1 MKARRDVRAA
11 EETLRATSA
20 RLEGEDHNTLPAL
33 DLSVSVGY
41 TGALADDGVGPFFA
55 AAGRNLE
62 GVNGGASLSLELPLG
77 NVERKAARDLASAQR
92 ASAEIERDDLQRNVR
107 VEVTR
112 ALADLR
118 LHEHALGAARQA
130 EASYAQA
137 LSDER
142 DKLKAG
148 LSTVIDVVLTEE
160 LSTQAQLGRVE
171 NELAL
176 ALALARLRF
185 AQGELPALE
194 AELGSSSET
203 LFAGGG
209 PRAAGR

>member
-1 MKARRDVRAA
+1 
-11 EETLRATSA
+11 
-20 RLEGEDHNTLPAL
+20 
-33 DLSVSVGY
+33 
-41 TGALADDGVGPFFA
+41 
-55 AAGRNLE
+55 
-62 GVNGGASLSLELPLG
+62 VNGGASLSLELPLG
-77 NVERKAARDLASAQR
+77 NVERKAARDLASAR
-92 ASAEIERDDLQRNVR
+92 RSSAEIARDDLQRNVR
-107 VEVTR
+107 IEVMR

-118 LHEHALGAARQA
+118 LHERALSAARQA

-171 NELAL
+171 NELVL

-185 AQGELPALE
+185 AQGALPAIE
-194 AELGSSSET
+194 AELGSRTET
-203 LFAGGG
+203 LFVDGGA
-209 PRAAGR
+209 RANQQ

>member
-1 MKARRDVRAA
+1 VQARRDVKAA

-20 RLEGEDHNTLPAL
+20 QLEGQDHNTLPDL
-33 DLSVSVGY
+33 ELSVSVGY
-41 TGALADDGVGPFFA
+41 TGALDDDGVGPFFA
-55 AAGRNLE
+55 APGRHVE

-77 NVERKAARDLASAQR
+77 NVERKAARDLASAR
-92 ASAEIERDDLQRNVR
+92 RSSAEIARDDLQRNVR
-107 VEVTR
+107 IEVMR

-118 LHEHALGAARQA
+118 LHERALSAARQA

-160 LSTQAQLGRVE
+160 LSTQAQLGRVA
-171 NELAL
+171 NELVL

-185 AQGELPALE
+185 AQGALPAIE
-194 AELGSSSET
+194 AELGSSTET
-203 LFAGGG
+203 LFVDGGA
-209 PRAAGR
+209 RANQQ